1 MKRRSDMNNSR
12 GSRLLLGIFLLL
24 ASFLPLSCS
33 DDNTEITVP
42 LPAGPRDG
50 TLHVMQGG
58 IGNGS
63 PESPF
68 GSIQRALETAF
79 RNPEFRVINVA
90 VGEYNGSPRVRS
102 GVTING
108 SLDPADEWKVSTT
121 GKTVIQGARL
131 DSLVVGMMIR
141 NLSSTVTLRNLT
153 IIGDAA
159 TNSGGSSIGL
169 YCQNAGDVR
178 LIGCVIEGGNGM
190 GGSEGFSGTNGQAG
204 VGAEK
209 REPGFTPVAG
219 GRGGAGGPRNII
231 QQVPGFPGENGSC
244 FGAAGMGGKSGQV
257 TADVN
262 GSPGEKGQ
270 NGVNGAAGSRG
281 VAQLSAELIEPY
293 VFLHTGSGGI
303 GLIGEH
309 GCGGGGGSGSW
320 SIWNPN
326 PSFSFDGLTGGGGG
340 AGGAPGTGGS
350 GGSGGGSSVSIL
362 AYQSAISL
370 DNCEVISA
378 SGGNGGNGRPGGSGG
393 IGGMGSEVPF
403 VFVKGGIGGNGGAGG
418 AGGVGGGGSGGWS
431 VGIVLFEATLDSSAV
446 TFVLGQPGSGGIGDG
461 SQVSLGEAGLNLEIH
476 TIQ

>member
-1 MKRRSDMNNSR
+1 MNNSR
-12 GSRLLLGIFLLL
+12 GSRLSL
-24 ASFLPLSCS
+24 AEIILMFVFFLPLSCS
-33 DDNTEITVP
+33 DDNTEITAP

-50 TLHVMQGG
+50 TLHVKQGG

-90 VGEYNGSPRVRS
+90 VGEYNGSPRVKS

-108 SLDPADEWKVSTT
+108 GLDPANEWKVSTT
-121 GKTVIQGARL
+121 GRTIIRGARL

-141 NLSSTVTLRNLT
+141 NLSRTVTLRNLT

-159 TNSGGSSIGL
+159 TNSGGASIGL

-190 GGSEGFSGTNGQAG
+190 GGSEGLSGINGQAG
-204 VGAEK
+204 ADAEK
-209 REPGFTPVAG
+209 REPGLTPVAG

-231 QQVPGFPGENGSC
+231 LQVPGFPGEDGSC
-244 FGAAGMGGKSGQV
+244 FGSAGTGGKGGQV
-257 TADVN
+257 TADIN
-262 GSPGEKGQ
+262 GSPGENGQ
-270 NGVNGAAGSRG
+270 NGASGEAGSG
-281 VAQLSAELIEPY
+281 GSAQLTAELIDPY
-293 VFLHTGSGGI
+293 VFLHTGNGGI
-303 GLIGEH
+303 GLVGEH
-309 GCGGGGGSGSW
+309 GCAGGGGSGSW

-326 PSFSFDGLTGGGGG
+326 PTFSFDGLTGGGGG

-350 GGSGGGSSVSIL
+350 GGVGGGSSVGIL
-362 AYQSAISL
+362 AYQSTISL

-378 SGGNGGNGRPGGSGG
+378 SGGNGGNGRLGGSGG

-403 VFVKGGIGGNGGAGG
+403 VFVKGGIGGNGGVGG

-431 VGIVLFEATLDSSAV
+431 VGIALFEATLDTSAV
-446 TFVLGQPGSGGIGDG
+446 TFVHGQPGSGGIGDG
-461 SQVSLGEAGLNLEIH
+461 SQVSFGEAGLSLDIH
-476 TIQ
+476 IIQ